1 MTEIRNSQIENI
13 KISEGVYVV
22 DVERFL
28 EICEIRSK
36 DGVPSVLSD
45 GCKIRKELYEKAI
58 NGKERGTIIKG
69 S

>member
-36 DGVPSVLSD
+36 DGVPSVLSE
-45 GCKIRKELYEKAI
+45 GCKERLKLYERA
-58 NGKERGTIIKG
+58 KENMHKV
-69 S
+69 

>member
-22 DVERFL
+22 DSKKFL
-28 EICEIRSK
+28 DICEERSK
-36 DGVPSVLSD
+36 AGVPSVLSE
-45 GCKIRKELYEKAI
+45 GVKIRLELYKQAI

-69 S
+69 G

>member
-1 MTEIRNSQIENI
+1 MTEICNSRIENI

-36 DGVPSVLSD
+36 DGVPSVLSE
-45 GCKIRKELYEKAI
+45 GCKIRKELYEQAI
-58 NGKERGTIIKG
+58 NDTNDNR
-69 S
+69 